1 MNGMQDE
8 IRIENLEVYAYHG
21 VFPEENEKGQPFFVN
36 AVLYTSTR
44 EAGEADELTLST
56 HYGEVCH
63 FITKWMQEYTYKLIE
78 TVAENVARETLLR
91 FPLIKEIDLEIRKP
105 QAPIGLPFESVSV
118 KIHRG
123 WHQAYLAVGSNM
135 GNRETYIENGLKNL
149 ESKGDIRIIPF
160 ESVSVKIHRGWH
172 QAYLAVGSNMGNRET
187 YIENGLKNLESKG
200 DIRIKKVSELIV
212 TKPYGGV
219 EQEDFLNGVLEIET
233 LLTPLALLDRIHETE
248 ALADRKRQV
257 HWGPRTLDLDI
268 LFFEDEIISCD
279 RLTVPHAD
287 MQNRFFVLKPLSEI
301 APYKLHPVLHKSV
314 KQLLE
319 ELPVSE

>member
-149 ESKGDIRIIPF
+149 ESKGDIRI
-160 ESVSVKIHRGWH
+160 
-172 QAYLAVGSNMGNRET
+172 
-187 YIENGLKNLESKG
+187 
-200 DIRIKKVSELIV
+200 KKVSELIV

-248 ALADRKRQV
+248 ALADRKRQM